1 MQKVNVKFLFVLN
14 GFYSVG
20 KFKHILEI
28 EDVHKTK
35 WPCLHGDIASKSRRF
50 GCGIF
55 GFCTSVAT

>member
-35 WPCLHGDIASKSRRF
+35 
-50 GCGIF
+50 
-55 GFCTSVAT
+55 